1 MLAYRLRP
9 FDRKFNL
16 VIQKN
21 LSALP
26 WWQMTQIINKKIS
39 ANFYMHTSLLL
50 RIAAV
55 LLAAN
60 SMASQ
65 AAPVIPDAKVFEA
78 REKDWRN
85 GAIVYQILVD
95 RFVPSANLAAKKH
108 LYPAPKILREWHELP
123 KRGLELEDQKLNS
136 QELEFWGGDLQ
147 SAQTK
152 LDHVKQLG
160 ATAIYLNPIHLAWTN
175 HKYDA
180 FDYKAISPEF
190 GTREDF
196 KRFAS
201 QAHQLGMR
209 VVLDGVF
216 NHMGRNSPQFK
227 DAMANPK
234 SPWRNWFAIGSQY
247 KDGARVWTGFQNLPE
262 LNLENPAVRQ
272 YLYEAP
278 DSVVRGYLR
287 DGADGWRLDTAYE
300 LGLPYMRALTQ
311 AARKEKKDAVVI
323 GEIVNY
329 PDQWL
334 KAMDGVMNFT
344 LRQII
349 LSSAQGEL
357 NPAVA
362 ARMTERMIQDAG
374 IEPMLKSWNV
384 IDNHDIPR
392 IATQVP
398 EEKQRRLV
406 QVLQFTLPGSP
417 NVYYGSEIGMTG
429 GGDPENR
436 NTMRWDWVNAQ
447 NPEMIWMKKLIGIHQ
462 QNRALRI
469 GNYRRIESDRLFAFE
484 RFTDKTLETRLVLA
498 NPGRTDITER
508 IMVANAGLMDDTPMV
523 DLLGVDP
530 QKHVTTMGPGLIS
543 ITVPAQTVMILK
555 PVERDLGGYSRYKRY
570 P

>member
-1 MLAYRLRP
+1 
-9 FDRKFNL
+9 
-16 VIQKN
+16 
-21 LSALP
+21 
-26 WWQMTQIINKKIS
+26 
-39 ANFYMHTSLLL
+39 
-50 RIAAV
+50 
-55 LLAAN
+55 
-60 SMASQ
+60 
-65 AAPVIPDAKVFEA
+65 
-78 REKDWRN
+78 
-85 GAIVYQILVD
+85 
-95 RFVPSANLAAKKH
+95 
-108 LYPAPKILREWHELP
+108 
-123 KRGLELEDQKLNS
+123 
-136 QELEFWGGDLQ
+136 
-147 SAQTK
+147 
-152 LDHVKQLG
+152 
-160 ATAIYLNPIHLAWTN
+160 
-175 HKYDA
+175 
-180 FDYKAISPEF
+180 
-190 GTREDF
+190 
-196 KRFAS
+196 
-201 QAHQLGMR
+201 
-209 VVLDGVF
+209 
-216 NHMGRNSPQFK
+216 
-227 DAMANPK
+227 
-234 SPWRNWFAIGSQY
+234 
-247 KDGARVWTGFQNLPE
+247 
-262 LNLENPAVRQ
+262 
-272 YLYEAP
+272 
-278 DSVVRGYLR
+278 
-287 DGADGWRLDTAYE
+287 
-300 LGLPYMRALTQ
+300 MRALTQ

>member
-1 MLAYRLRP
+1 MRQIMLKKSTRLHQMITSR
-9 FDRKFNL
+9 
-16 VIQKN
+16 V
-21 LSALP
+21 LP
-26 WWQMTQIINKKIS
+26 LAIATL
-39 ANFYMHTSLLL
+39 AFYATGL
-50 RIAAV
+50 
-55 LLAAN
+55 
-60 SMASQ
+60 Q
-65 AAPVIPDAKVFEA
+65 AAQLLPDAKVIEA

-108 LYPAPKILREWHELP
+108 LYPAPKVLREWHEQP
-123 KRGLELEDQKLNS
+123 VRGVELEDQKLNS
-136 QELEFWGGDLQ
+136 QELEFWGGDIQ
-147 SAQTK
+147 SAQTQ
-152 LDHVKQLG
+152 LNHVKQLG

-175 HKYDA
+175 HKYDSL
-180 FDYKAISPEF
+180 DYKAISPEF
-190 GTREDF
+190 GTRKDF
-196 KRFAS
+196 KNFAAH
-201 QAHQLGMR
+201 AHQLGLK

-216 NHMGRNSPQFK
+216 NHMGRNAPQFK
-227 DAMANPK
+227 DAMTNPQ

-247 KDGARVWTGFQNLPE
+247 KGGARVWTGFQNLPE
-262 LNLENPAVRQ
+262 LNLENPSVRK

-311 AARKEKKDAVVI
+311 AARKEKKDAVVV

-334 KAMDGVMNFT
+334 TAMDGVMNFT

-349 LSSAQGEL
+349 LSVAQGEL
-357 NPAVA
+357 TPSLA
-362 ARMTERMIQDAG
+362 ARMTERMIQDSG

-398 EEKQRRLV
+398 DAKQRRLV
-406 QVLQFTLPGSP
+406 QALQFTLPGSP
-417 NVYYGSEIGMTG
+417 NVYYGSELGMTG

-436 NTMRWDWVNAQ
+436 NPMRWDWVSAQ
-447 NPEMIWMKKLIGIHQ
+447 HPEMLWMKKLIGTHQ
-462 QNRALRI
+462 QNLALRV
-469 GNYRRIESDRLFAFE
+469 GNYRRIESERLFAFE
-484 RFTDKTLETRLVLA
+484 RYTHKTLDTRLILA
-498 NPGRTDITER
+498 NPSKTDVTER
-508 IMVANAGLMDDTPMV
+508 ILVANAGLMDDTPFV
-523 DLLGVDP
+523 DILGADP

-543 ITVPAQTVMILK
+543 ITVPAQTVMVLK
-555 PVERDLGGYSRYKRY
+555 PIERELGGYSRYKRI